1 LINDYRKENAMTCET
16 CQVTMRERKATL
28 KDPYHDDLSGLS
40 NLYLTGITVRTCPQC
55 GAESPL
61 IPRVEALH
69 QELARVLARKPSFLS
84 GEEIRFLRK
93 HAGFPAQQFAALLG
107 VSPEHLSRVENGHT
121 STLGSSTDRLARA
134 IATIATDGEDAR
146 EVLLRIAD
154 QVGKTTDTKANAKRL
169 MTLAR
174 NRWKAAA

>member
-1 LINDYRKENAMTCET
+1 MKCAT
-16 CQVTMRERKATL
+16 CQVTIRERKATL
-28 KDPYHDDLSGLS
+28 TEPYHDDLSGLS

-55 GAESPL
+55 GVESPL

-69 QELARVLARKPSFLS
+69 QELARVLTRKPSLLN

-134 IATIATDGEDAR
+134 LAIIVTDGEAAR
-146 EVLLRIAD
+146 EVLLHIAD
-154 QVGKTTDTKANAKRL
+154 QVGKVTRPKATAKRL
-169 MTLAR
+169 VTLAR